1 MRKFFLLTVLCIITI
16 STWAVPAR
24 KGGIVVTQPDGS
36 KITIHQHGDESF
48 HWITNEKGEW
58 LKQDA
63 DGFYQVIDSMSV
75 KKIQS
80 RRKAS
85 TIQPQQRVGK
95 PNIAPRGLIIL
106 VNYQDV
112 QFSTADK
119 AEMDSML
126 NGENYSRDYSYT
138 HWGYKY
144 NVQSTGSARKYF
156 YDASYGQYN
165 PQFNVVGPVTVSK
178 NMAYYGENNSYGDD
192 KNAKLMVAEACE
204 LVDDS
209 VDFSLYDND
218 NNGAVDFVYV
228 IYAGYGEADGGDA
241 HTIWPH
247 SSSVSYQKDL
257 KLDGK
262 KINIYACSNE
272 INYISKVHDGIGT
285 FCHEFS
291 HVLGLPDLYATNDA
305 EHKTLGS
312 WDIMGNGSYNN
323 NGNTPPT
330 YSAYERFFM
339 GWLTPRILVDSEN
352 VVLQDLQETNTAFLI
367 SETDEHNLVSNNPNP
382 TTFYLLENRQQKGW
396 DEYLPWH
403 GMMLT
408 KIQYNATKWNNNTV
422 NNIASAMG
430 VDLIEADG
438 KNSGNYG
445 AKPGDIFPAGAI
457 EYFGIENHPIKHIKQ
472 KNGIITFSYKDAT
485 PIPTPED
492 KFDELCLIHY
502 TSDYGLDIDSNA
514 FDANLIGMDIIACQ
528 SVLIFDQP
536 VTTIDYGAFNNSSL
550 TSITIPNSVTSIG
563 NGAFRST
570 DLVSITIPNSVT
582 SIGDSAFFYCDDLT
596 SITIPN
602 SITRIG
608 NSVFEYCLLLPSITI
623 PNSVTNI
630 GERAFEYCHSLT
642 SIAFP
647 DSVTTIGQS
656 AFGGCR
662 SLKSITIGKSVTS
675 IGASMFWG
683 CSSLSTVLWNA
694 RRCPDLTNS
703 PFSGTGISIK
713 TIVFGDSVEYI
724 PARLCNY
731 INSLTSI
738 TIPNSVK
745 SIGEYA
751 FAGCDSLKSVTI
763 DKGVTDIGKS
773 AFAYCGLHSI
783 TIPNS
788 VTSIGEHAF
797 YDCDSLKSL
806 TIGDRITNIGDQ
818 VFTDCDALR
827 SIFIPNSV
835 KSIGMNAFAFCNSL
849 DTITIGTNVSSLY
862 SAFHACENLSTIF
875 WNAKRC
881 GDLFFTPFEHCYKIN
896 TFVFGDS
903 VEYIPARLCDNINSL
918 TSITIPSSVKSIG
931 DSAFHSCKALE
942 TVTIGDSVTIIGE
955 EAFHYCRNLAS
966 ITIPYNITTIG
977 ELAFASCDSLK
988 SVIWNAKQCADF
1000 ATDNPF
1006 RGSHALKNFV
1016 FGDSVEHIPARLC
1029 YQGAP
1034 TSITIP
1040 ASVKSIGTRAFYNHT
1055 NLEHITCKA
1064 GTPPNVGEKCF
1075 DYLYSDIMLH
1085 VPCGTTS
1092 VYQEADGW
1100 NVFRNIQEE
1109 PYESIY
1115 SLEVI
1120 VDEECGTV
1128 TIENTCDEIQI
1139 HVNSV
1144 SGCEFSQW
1152 SDGNTDNPRMIVLT
1166 QDTVL
1171 TAEFAT
1177 KLYTI
1182 STKSSNLERGET
1194 AGDTTVHYLE
1204 HVTITATPYYGY
1216 YFVEWSD
1223 HNTENPRVVKVTED
1237 KTYTA
1242 SFQPKNYSVTK
1253 LCDSQQGVIE
1263 GVTSAQ
1269 YLSRVWLK
1277 AIPNEGYRFVRWS
1290 NGALGQTLSF
1300 VITQDTTFT
1309 AEFEFGKTCTVFVEK
1324 IGQGMVLGAGTHNY
1338 GDQVTLK
1345 AIPADSYRFAK
1356 WSDGVVDNPRS
1367 FVITQDTTFTVEFVT
1382 NTCEVIINENEY
1394 GSTTGAGVYN
1404 YGDEVT
1410 LVATPYDGYYFV
1422 KWSNGITD
1430 NPYIFLITDNVTLSA
1445 EFDKTS
1451 SVENTDSKSQQS
1463 DTHKLLRDGQLII
1476 VRDGVEYNAMGQEM

>member
-1 MRKFFLLTVLCIITI
+1 MFLRCDSLKRVIIPH
-16 STWAVPAR
+16 S
-24 KGGIVVTQPDGS
+24 VTN
-36 KITIHQHGDESF
+36 IGDHAFNQCKS
-48 HWITNEKGEW
+48 
-58 LKQDA
+58 L
-63 DGFYQVIDSMSV
+63 
-75 KKIQS
+75 
-80 RRKAS
+80 AS
-85 TIQPQQRVGK
+85 
-95 PNIAPRGLIIL
+95 IIL
-106 VNYQDV
+106 
-112 QFSTADK
+112 
-119 AEMDSML
+119 
-126 NGENYSRDYSYT
+126 
-138 HWGYKY
+138 
-144 NVQSTGSARKYF
+144 
-156 YDASYGQYN
+156 
-165 PQFNVVGPVTVSK
+165 P
-178 NMAYYGENNSYGDD
+178 
-192 KNAKLMVAEACE
+192 
-204 LVDDS
+204 
-209 VDFSLYDND
+209 
-218 NNGAVDFVYV
+218 
-228 IYAGYGEADGGDA
+228 
-241 HTIWPH
+241 
-247 SSSVSYQKDL
+247 
-257 KLDGK
+257 
-262 KINIYACSNE
+262 
-272 INYISKVHDGIGT
+272 
-285 FCHEFS
+285 
-291 HVLGLPDLYATNDA
+291 
-305 EHKTLGS
+305 
-312 WDIMGNGSYNN
+312 
-323 NGNTPPT
+323 
-330 YSAYERFFM
+330 
-339 GWLTPRILVDSEN
+339 
-352 VVLQDLQETNTAFLI
+352 
-367 SETDEHNLVSNNPNP
+367 
-382 TTFYLLENRQQKGW
+382 
-396 DEYLPWH
+396 
-403 GMMLT
+403 
-408 KIQYNATKWNNNTV
+408 
-422 NNIASAMG
+422 NNI
-430 VDLIEADG
+430 
-438 KNSGNYG
+438 
-445 AKPGDIFPAGAI
+445 
-457 EYFGIENHPIKHIKQ
+457 
-472 KNGIITFSYKDAT
+472 
-485 PIPTPED
+485 
-492 KFDELCLIHY
+492 
-502 TSDYGLDIDSNA
+502 TSIGHHA
-514 FDANLIGMDIIACQ
+514 FFRCE
-528 SVLIFDQP
+528 
-536 VTTIDYGAFNNSSL
+536 SL
-550 TSITIPNSVTSIG
+550 TSITIPNSVTTIGDLAFSECPSIDTVIWNANRCAVAPFRGHNIKTVVFGENVESIPARFCANMDSLTFVTISNSVTSIG
-563 NGAFRST
+563 ESAFYACGLKSIVIPNNVTTIGSSAFARCDSLNSVT
-570 DLVSITIPNSVT
+570 IDEGVTNIEDNAFYQCKSLVSISLPNSVT
-582 SIGDSAFFYCDDLT
+582 SIGSNAFACCLSLDTLK
-596 SITIPN
+596 
-602 SITRIG
+602 IG
-608 NSVFEYCLLLPSITI
+608 NNLSTLNHY
-623 PNSVTNI
+623 
-630 GERAFEYCHSLT
+630 AFSDC
-642 SIAFP
+642 
-647 DSVTTIGQS
+647 
-656 AFGGCR
+656 
-662 SLKSITIGKSVTS
+662 
-675 IGASMFWG
+675 
-683 CSSLSTVLWNA
+683 SLSTIFWNA
-694 RRCPDLTNS
+694 KQCADMNIS
-703 PFSGTGISIK
+703 PFTYGSVK
-713 TIVFGDSVEYI
+713 TMVFGDSVEYI
-724 PARLCNY
+724 PARLCQ
-731 INSLTSI
+731 NSSITTI
-738 TIPNSVK
+738 TIPNNVK
-745 SIGEYA
+745 SIGKEA
-751 FAGCDSLKSVTI
+751 FSRS
-763 DKGVTDIGKS
+763 
-773 AFAYCGLHSI
+773 GLRSI

-788 VTSIGEHAF
+788 VTSIGSSAF
-797 YDCDSLKSL
+797 EWCGSLKSVA
-806 TIGDRITNIGDQ
+806 INNRVISD
-818 VFTDCDALR
+818 
-827 SIFIPNSV
+827 
-835 KSIGMNAFAFCNSL
+835 NAF
-849 DTITIGTNVSSLY
+849 Y
-862 SAFHACENLSTIF
+862 
-875 WNAKRC
+875 
-881 GDLFFTPFEHCYKIN
+881 
-896 TFVFGDS
+896 
-903 VEYIPARLCDNINSL
+903 
-918 TSITIPSSVKSIG
+918 
-931 DSAFHSCKALE
+931 SCKALE

-1029 YQGAP
+1029 YRGAP

-1269 YLSRVWLK
+1269 YLSRVRLK